1 MAQIPRALL
10 QRWLVQ
16 AERWW
21 CMTNN
26 RYLKRWDNSVQNN
39 YGKPSIALVK
49 GKGIVVTDADGKSY
63 LDFLGG
69 IATSVLGH
77 AHPAIVKAVTKQVST
92 LSHVSNFYAHPN
104 AIELAEKLVGMTGDE
119 SAKVFFCQS
128 GAEANEAALK
138 LSRRTG
144 KVRVVA
150 AQGAFHGR
158 TMGALSLTGQPSKRE
173 PFLPLIKGVKHVPY
187 GDIDAM
193 RKAVTKKTAMV
204 IIEPIMGEAGV
215 IVPPADYL
223 QELRL
228 LCDKSGALLVI
239 DAVQTGMGRTGDWFG
254 YEYSGITPDV
264 ITLAKGLGGGLPLG
278 AMIALGKAADLFQ
291 PGDHGSTFGGNP
303 VTTSAG
309 LAAIKFIEAQEILSK
324 VEKQGAHLMQEL
336 ALIPGVKE
344 VRGAGLLLGIELDSI
359 KVAVF
364 ADAMRDAGVLVNAA
378 NPTTI
383 RIAPAL
389 IVSDAQINR
398 FITIFRKVIADV
410 K

>member
-1 MAQIPRALL
+1 MVS
-10 QRWLVQ
+10 RW
-16 AERWW
+16 
-21 CMTNN
+21 
-26 RYLKRWDNSVQNN
+26 KSSVQNN
-39 YGKPSIALVK
+39 YGTPSIALVK
-49 GKGIVVTDADGKSY
+49 GKGIVVTDADGKQY

-69 IATSVLGH
+69 IATNILGH
-77 AHPAIVKAVTKQVST
+77 AHPAIVKAVTRQVST
-92 LSHVSNFYAHPN
+92 LSHVSNFYVHPH
-104 AIELAEKLVGMTGDE
+104 AVELAEKLTSMTGDKK
-119 SAKVFFCQS
+119 AKVFFCQS

-144 KVRVVA
+144 RMRIIA

-187 GDIDAM
+187 GDIEAM
-193 RKAVTKKTAMV
+193 RKAVSKKTAMV

-215 IVPPADYL
+215 IVPPVEYL
-223 QELRL
+223 RELRS
-228 LCDKSGALLVI
+228 LCDAKGALLVI

-254 YEYSGITPDV
+254 YEHSGITPDV

-303 VTTSAG
+303 VTTAAG
-309 LAAIKFIEAQEILSK
+309 LAAIKFIESQKILLK
-324 VEKQGAHLMQEL
+324 VQRQGAYLMQEL
-336 ALIPGVKE
+336 AVIPGVAE
-344 VRGAGLLLGIELDSI
+344 VRGAGLLLGIELETLKAAD
-359 KVAVF
+359 VAL
-364 ADAMRDAGVLVNAA
+364 ALQNEGVLVNAA

-383 RIAPAL
+383 RLAPAL
-389 IVSDAQINR
+389 VVTDAQINK
-398 FITIFRKVIADV
+398 FVAIFEKVVSNA

>member
-1 MAQIPRALL
+1 
-10 QRWLVQ
+10 
-16 AERWW
+16 
-21 CMTNN
+21 MTNKKMLN
-26 RYLKRWDNSVQNN
+26 RWNTVLQNN
-39 YGKPSIALVK
+39 YGTPSIALIK
-49 GKGIVVTDADGKSY
+49 GKGIVVTDADGRDY

-69 IATSVLGH
+69 IATSILGH
-77 AHPAIVKAVTKQVST
+77 AHPAIVKAVSKQVST
-92 LSHVSNFYAHPN
+92 LGHVSNFYAHPN
-104 AIELAEKLVGMTGDE
+104 AIVLAEKLARMTGDKV
-119 SAKVFFCQS
+119 AKVFFCQS
-128 GAEANEAALK
+128 GAEANEAAFK

-158 TMGALSLTGQPSKRE
+158 TMGALSLTGQPAKRE

-187 GDIDAM
+187 GDIGAM

-223 QELRL
+223 QQLRT
-228 LCDKSGALLVI
+228 LCDEKGTLLVI

-278 AMIALGKAADLFQ
+278 AMIALGKAAELFQ

-303 VTTSAG
+303 VTTAAG
-309 LAAIKFIEAQEILSK
+309 LAAIDVIESK
-324 VEKQGAHLMQEL
+324 KLLAKVKKQGAHLIQEL

-344 VRGAGLLLGIELDSI
+344 VRGAGLLLGIELDSLKASDI
-359 KVAVF
+359 AT
-364 ADAMRDAGVLVNAA
+364 AMRNAGVLVNAA
-378 NPTTI
+378 NETTI

-389 IVSDAQINR
+389 IVTDAQINK
-398 FITIFRKVIADV
+398 FISIFRKVISDG

>member
-1 MAQIPRALL
+1 MIN
-10 QRWLVQ
+10 RW
-16 AERWW
+16 
-21 CMTNN
+21 
-26 RYLKRWDNSVQNN
+26 KSSVQKN
-39 YGKPSIALVK
+39 YGTPSIALVK
-49 GKGIVVTDADGKSY
+49 GKGLVVTDADGKQY

-69 IATSVLGH
+69 IATSILGH

-92 LSHVSNFYAHPN
+92 LSHVSNFYAHPH
-104 AIELAEKLVGMTGDE
+104 AIELAEKLAAMTGDKK
-119 SAKVFFCQS
+119 AKVFFCQS

-138 LSRRTG
+138 LSRRSG
-144 KVRVVA
+144 KVRIVA

-173 PFLPLIKGVKHVPY
+173 PFLPLIKGVKHVPF
-187 GDIDAM
+187 GEIEAM

-223 QELRL
+223 RELRS
-228 LCDKSGALLVI
+228 LCDAKGALLVI

-303 VTTSAG
+303 VTTAAG
-309 LAAIKFIEAQEILSK
+309 LAAIKFIEAQKILKK
-324 VEKQGAHLMQEL
+324 VEAQGLYLIQEL
-336 ALIPGVKE
+336 ALIPGVAE
-344 VRGAGLLLGIELDSI
+344 VRGAGLLLGIELESRKAAD
-359 KVAVF
+359 VAL
-364 ADAMRDAGVLVNAA
+364 ALQNEGVLVNAA

-383 RIAPAL
+383 RLAPAL
-389 IVSDAQINR
+389 IVTDAQIKK
-398 FITIFRKVIADV
+398 FVAIFRKVMSDG

>member
-1 MAQIPRALL
+1 
-10 QRWLVQ
+10 
-16 AERWW
+16 
-21 CMTNN
+21 MTNKKMLN
-26 RYLKRWDNSVQNN
+26 RWNTVLQNN
-39 YGKPSIALVK
+39 YGTPSIALIK
-49 GKGIVVTDADGKSY
+49 GKGIVVTDADGTDY

-69 IATSVLGH
+69 IATSILGH
-77 AHPAIVKAVTKQVST
+77 AHPAIIKAVSKQVST
-92 LSHVSNFYAHPN
+92 LGHVSNFYAHPN
-104 AIELAEKLVGMTGDE
+104 AIVLAEKLVRMTGDKA
-119 SAKVFFCQS
+119 AKVFFCQS
-128 GAEANEAALK
+128 GAEANEAAFK

-158 TMGALSLTGQPSKRE
+158 TMGALSLTGQPAKRE

-187 GDIDAM
+187 GDIGAM

-223 QELRL
+223 QQLRT
-228 LCDKSGALLVI
+228 LCDEKGALLVI

-303 VTTSAG
+303 VTTAAG
-309 LAAIKFIEAQEILSK
+309 LAAIDVIESK
-324 VEKQGAHLMQEL
+324 KLLAKVKKQGAYLIQEL

-344 VRGAGLLLGIELDSI
+344 VRGAGLLLGIELDSLKASDI
-359 KVAVF
+359 AT
-364 ADAMRDAGVLVNAA
+364 AMRNAGVLVNAA
-378 NPTTI
+378 NETTI

-389 IVSDAQINR
+389 IVTDAQINK
-398 FITIFRKVIADV
+398 FISIFRKVISDD

>member
-1 MAQIPRALL
+1 
-10 QRWLVQ
+10 
-16 AERWW
+16 
-21 CMTNN
+21 MTNKTMIN
-26 RYLKRWDNSVQNN
+26 RWSNSVQNN
-39 YGKPSIALVK
+39 YGSPSIALVK
-49 GKGIVVTDADGKSY
+49 GKGIVVTDADGKQY

-69 IATSVLGH
+69 IATNILGH
-77 AHPAIVKAVTKQVST
+77 AHPAIVKAVTKQVSI
-92 LSHVSNFYAHPN
+92 LSHVSNFYVHPN
-104 AIELAEKLVGMTGDE
+104 AVELAEKLASMTGDKG
-119 SAKVFFCQS
+119 AKVFFCQS

-173 PFLPLIKGVKHVPY
+173 PFLPLVKGVKHVPY
-187 GDIDAM
+187 GDIEAM

-223 QELRL
+223 QELRA
-228 LCDKSGALLVI
+228 LCDAKGALLVI

-303 VTTSAG
+303 VTTAAG
-309 LAAIKFIEAQEILSK
+309 LAAIKFIESQKLLKK
-324 VEKQGAHLMQEL
+324 VEKQGAFLMQEL
-336 ALIPGVKE
+336 ALIPGVSE
-344 VRGAGLLLGIELDSI
+344 VRGAGLLLGIELENLKSSD
-359 KVAVF
+359 VAI
-364 ADAMRDAGVLVNAA
+364 ALQKSGVLVNAA

-383 RIAPAL
+383 RLAPAL
-389 IVSDAQINR
+389 IVTDVQIKKFISIFKKVMSDG
-398 FITIFRKVIADV
+398 K
-410 K
+410 

>member
-1 MAQIPRALL
+1 
-10 QRWLVQ
+10 
-16 AERWW
+16 
-21 CMTNN
+21 MTNKKF
-26 RYLKRWDNSVQNN
+26 LTRWDASLQNN
-39 YGKPSIALVK
+39 YGKPAIALVK
-49 GKGIVVTDADGKSY
+49 GKGIVVTDADGKTY

-69 IATSVLGH
+69 IATSILGH
-77 AHPAIVKAVTKQVST
+77 AHPAIVKAVTKQVSV

-104 AIELAEKLVGMTGDE
+104 AIALAEKLTKMTGDKN
-119 SAKVFFCQS
+119 AKVFFCQS

-193 RKAVTKKTAMV
+193 RKAITKKTAMV

-215 IVPPADYL
+215 IVPPAEYL
-223 QELRL
+223 QQLRE
-228 LCDKSGALLVI
+228 LCDKNGSLLVI

-303 VTTSAG
+303 LTTAAG
-309 LAAIKFIEAQEILSK
+309 LAAIEFIESKKILAK
-324 VEKQGAHLMQEL
+324 VERQGAHLMQEL

-344 VRGAGLLLGIELDSI
+344 VRGAGLLLGIELESLKASDVS
-359 KVAVF
+359 
-364 ADAMRDAGVLVNAA
+364 DAMRSVGVLINAA
-378 NPTTI
+378 NATTI

-389 IVSDAQINR
+389 IVTDAQINK
-398 FITIFRKVIADV
+398 FISLFRKVIADG

>member
-1 MAQIPRALL
+1 
-10 QRWLVQ
+10 
-16 AERWW
+16 
-21 CMTNN
+21 MTNKKI
-26 RYLKRWDNSVQNN
+26 LKRWSSVVQNN
-39 YGKPSIALVK
+39 YGTPSIALMK
-49 GKGIVVTDADGKSY
+49 GKGIVVTDADGKQY

-69 IATSVLGH
+69 IATSILGH
-77 AHPAIVKAVTKQVST
+77 AHPAIVKAVTKQIST

-104 AIELAEKLVGMTGDE
+104 AIELAEKLTSMTGDKN
-119 SAKVFFCQS
+119 AKVFFCQS

-187 GDIDAM
+187 GDIEAM

-215 IVPPADYL
+215 VVPPADYL
-223 QELRL
+223 QQLRQI
-228 LCDKSGALLVI
+228 CDDKGSLLVI

-278 AMIALGKAADLFQ
+278 AMIALGKAAELFQ

-309 LAAIKFIEAQEILSK
+309 LAAINFIESKKILKK
-324 VEKQGAHLMQEL
+324 VESQGSYLIQEL
-336 ALIPGVKE
+336 AMIQGVKE
-344 VRGAGLLLGIELDSI
+344 VRGAGLLIGIELESL
-359 KVAVF
+359 KA
-364 ADAMRDAGVLVNAA
+364 ADIATAMREAGVLVNAA
-378 NPTTI
+378 NETTI

-389 IVSDAQINR
+389 VVSDAQIDK
-398 FITIFRKVIADV
+398 FISIFKKVMNDA

>member
-1 MAQIPRALL
+1 MSNANYLD
-10 QRWLVQ
+10 RWS
-16 AERWW
+16 A
-21 CMTNN
+21 
-26 RYLKRWDNSVQNN
+26 SIQNN
-39 YGKPSIALVK
+39 YGKPSITLVK
-49 GKGIVVTDADGKSY
+49 GKGVLVTDVDGKTY

-69 IATSVLGH
+69 IATSILGH
-77 AHPAIVKAVTKQVST
+77 AHPAIVKSVSKQVST
-92 LSHVSNFYAHPN
+92 LSHISNFYAHPN
-104 AIELAEKLVGMTGDE
+104 AIVLAEKLARMTGE
-119 SAKVFFCQS
+119 KNAKVFFCQS
-128 GAEANEAALK
+128 GAEANEAAFK
-138 LSRRTG
+138 LSRRSG

-193 RKAVTKKTAMV
+193 RKAVSKKTAMV

-215 IVPPADYL
+215 IVPPQDYL
-223 QELRL
+223 QQLRYI
-228 LCDKSGALLVI
+228 CDKNGALLVI

-303 VTTSAG
+303 VTT
-309 LAAIKFIEAQEILSK
+309 AAALSVISFIEENQILNK
-324 VEKQGAHLMQEL
+324 VQKQGNYLMQEI

-344 VRGAGLLLGIELDSI
+344 VRGAGLLIGIEFDSLKAPDI
-359 KVAVF
+359 A
-364 ADAMRDAGVLVNAA
+364 AAMQTAGVLVNAA

-389 IVSDAQINR
+389 IVSDAQINK
-398 FITIFRKVIADV
+398 FISIFKKVILNG

>member
-1 MAQIPRALL
+1 
-10 QRWLVQ
+10 
-16 AERWW
+16 
-21 CMTNN
+21 MTNKTVIN
-26 RYLKRWDNSVQNN
+26 RWKSSVQNN
-39 YGKPSIALVK
+39 YGSPSIALVK
-49 GKGIVVTDADGKSY
+49 GKGLVVTDADGKQY

-69 IATSVLGH
+69 IATNILGH
-77 AHPAIVKAVTKQVST
+77 AHPAIVKAVTKQVAT
-92 LSHVSNFYAHPN
+92 LTHVSNFYAHPN
-104 AIELAEKLVGMTGDE
+104 AVELAEKLAAMTGNK
-119 SAKVFFCQS
+119 SAKVFLCQS

-144 KVRVVA
+144 RMRIVA

-173 PFLPLIKGVKHVPY
+173 PFLPLVKGVKHVPY
-187 GDIDAM
+187 GDIEAM
-193 RKAVTKKTAMV
+193 RKAVTRKTAMV

-223 QELRL
+223 QELRAI
-228 LCDKSGALLVI
+228 CDAKGALLVI

-303 VTTSAG
+303 VTTAAA
-309 LAAIKFIEAQEILSK
+309 LAAIKYIEIQKILQK
-324 VEKQGAHLMQEL
+324 VEKQGAYLMQEL
-336 ALIPGVKE
+336 AVIPGVAE
-344 VRGAGLLLGIELDSI
+344 VRGAGLLLGIELETM
-359 KVAVF
+359 KA
-364 ADAMRDAGVLVNAA
+364 ADIAKALQDQGVLVNAA

-383 RIAPAL
+383 RLAPAL
-389 IVSDAQINR
+389 VVTDAQIKK
-398 FITIFRKVIADV
+398 FVAIFKKVMSDG

>member
-1 MAQIPRALL
+1 MIN
-10 QRWLVQ
+10 RWS
-16 AERWW
+16 
-21 CMTNN
+21 
-26 RYLKRWDNSVQNN
+26 NSVQKN
-39 YGKPSIALVK
+39 YGSPSIALVK
-49 GKGIVVTDADGKSY
+49 GKGLVVTDADGKQY

-69 IATSVLGH
+69 IATNILGH
-77 AHPAIVKAVTKQVST
+77 AHPAIVKAVSKQVSI
-92 LSHVSNFYAHPN
+92 LSHVSNFYVHPN
-104 AIELAEKLVGMTGDE
+104 AVELAEKLASMTGDK

-173 PFLPLIKGVKHVPY
+173 PFLPLVKGVKHVPY
-187 GDIDAM
+187 GDIEAM
-193 RKAVTKKTAMV
+193 RKAVNKKTAMV

-223 QELRL
+223 QELRA
-228 LCDKSGALLVI
+228 LCDAKGALLVI

-303 VTTSAG
+303 VTTAVG
-309 LAAIKFIEAQEILSK
+309 LAAIKFIESQKLLKK
-324 VEKQGAHLMQEL
+324 VEKQGAYLMQEL
-336 ALIPGVKE
+336 ALIPGVSE
-344 VRGAGLLLGIELDSI
+344 VRGAGLLLGIELENLKSSD
-359 KVAVF
+359 VAG
-364 ADAMRDAGVLVNAA
+364 ALQKSGVLVNAA

-383 RIAPAL
+383 RLAPAL
-389 IVSDAQINR
+389 IVTDVQIKK
-398 FITIFRKVIADV
+398 FISIFKKVMSDV

>member
-1 MAQIPRALL
+1 
-10 QRWLVQ
+10 
-16 AERWW
+16 
-21 CMTNN
+21 MTNKKLIN
-26 RYLKRWDNSVQNN
+26 RWKSSVQNN
-39 YGKPSIALVK
+39 YGTPSIALVK
-49 GKGIVVTDADGKSY
+49 GNGIVVTDADGKKY

-69 IATSVLGH
+69 IATNILGH
-77 AHPAIVKAVTKQVST
+77 AHPSVVKAVTKQIST

-104 AIELAEKLVGMTGDE
+104 AITLAEKLVAMTGDKG
-119 SAKVFFCQS
+119 AKVFFCQS
-128 GAEANEAALK
+128 GAEANEAAFK

-144 KVRVVA
+144 KIKVVA

-215 IVPPADYL
+215 IVPPSDYL
-223 QELRL
+223 YQLRA
-228 LCDKSGALLVI
+228 LCDEKGVLLVI

-278 AMIALGKAADLFQ
+278 AMIALGKAAELFE

-303 VTTSAG
+303 VTTAAA
-309 LAAIKFIEAQEILSK
+309 LAAIDFIESKKILKK
-324 VEKQGAHLMQEL
+324 VEKQSIFLIQEL
-336 ALIPGVKE
+336 ALIPGIKE
-344 VRGAGLLLGIELDSI
+344 VRGAGLLIGIELDGLKASD
-359 KVAVF
+359 VA
-364 ADAMRDAGVLVNAA
+364 DLLRKEGVLVNAA
-378 NPTTI
+378 NSTTI

-389 IVSDAQINR
+389 IVTDAQILK
-398 FITIFRKVIADV
+398 FLSIFKKVVSYA

>member
-1 MAQIPRALL
+1 MLN
-10 QRWLVQ
+10 RWSLV
-16 AERWW
+16 
-21 CMTNN
+21 
-26 RYLKRWDNSVQNN
+26 VQNN
-39 YGKPSIALVK
+39 YGTPSIALVK
-49 GKGIVVTDADGKSY
+49 GKGIVVTDADGKQY

-69 IATSVLGH
+69 IATSILGH

-104 AIELAEKLVGMTGDE
+104 AIELAEKLTSMTGDKN
-119 SAKVFFCQS
+119 AKVFFCQS

-187 GDIDAM
+187 SDIEAM

-223 QELRL
+223 QQLRA
-228 LCDKSGALLVI
+228 LCDDKGALLVI
-239 DAVQTGMGRTGDWFG
+239 DAVQTGIGRTGDWFG

-278 AMIALGKAADLFQ
+278 AMLALGKAAELFQ

-303 VTTSAG
+303 VTTAAG
-309 LAAIKFIEAQEILSK
+309 LAAIQFIETGGVLAK

-336 ALIPGVKE
+336 AVIPGVAE
-344 VRGAGLLLGIELDSI
+344 VRGAGLLLGIELSSL
-359 KVAVF
+359 KS
-364 ADAMRDAGVLVNAA
+364 ADIASALLAEGVLVNAA

-389 IVSDAQINR
+389 IVTDAQIKK
-398 FITIFRKVIADV
+398 FIAIFKKVMSDA

>member
-1 MAQIPRALL
+1 
-10 QRWLVQ
+10 
-16 AERWW
+16 
-21 CMTNN
+21 MTNKTMIN
-26 RYLKRWDNSVQNN
+26 RWSNAVQNN
-39 YGKPSIALVK
+39 YGSPSIALVK
-49 GKGIVVTDADGKSY
+49 GKGIVVTDADGKQY

-69 IATSVLGH
+69 IATNILGH
-77 AHPAIVKAVTKQVST
+77 AHPAIVKAVSKQVSV
-92 LSHVSNFYAHPN
+92 LSHVSNFYVHPN
-104 AIELAEKLVGMTGDE
+104 AVELAEKLTSMTGDKN
-119 SAKVFFCQS
+119 AKVFFCQS

-144 KVRVVA
+144 KVRIVA

-187 GDIDAM
+187 GNIEAM
-193 RKAVTKKTAMV
+193 RKAVSKKTAMV

-223 QELRL
+223 QELRS
-228 LCDKSGALLVI
+228 LCDAKGALLVI

-303 VTTSAG
+303 VTTAAG
-309 LAAIKFIEAQEILSK
+309 LAAIKFIESQKLLKK
-324 VEKQGAHLMQEL
+324 VEKQGAYLMQEL
-336 ALIPGVKE
+336 ALIPGVAE
-344 VRGAGLLLGIELDSI
+344 VRGAGLLLGIELEKLKASD
-359 KVAVF
+359 VASSLQK
-364 ADAMRDAGVLVNAA
+364 AGVLVNAA

-383 RIAPAL
+383 RLAPAL
-389 IVSDAQINR
+389 IVSDAQIKK
-398 FITIFRKVIADV
+398 FITVFKKVMSDG

>member
-1 MAQIPRALL
+1 
-10 QRWLVQ
+10 
-16 AERWW
+16 
-21 CMTNN
+21 MTNKKM
-26 RYLKRWDNSVQNN
+26 LSRWSSVVQNN
-39 YGKPSIALVK
+39 YGTPSIVLVK
-49 GKGIVVTDADGKSY
+49 GKGIVMTDADGKQY

-69 IATSVLGH
+69 IATSILGH
-77 AHPAIVKAVTKQVST
+77 AHPAIVKAVTRQIST

-104 AIELAEKLVGMTGDE
+104 SVQLAEKLTAMTGDKN
-119 SAKVFFCQS
+119 AKVFFCQS

-144 KVRVVA
+144 NVRVVA

-158 TMGALSLTGQPSKRE
+158 TMGALSLTGQQAKRE
-173 PFLPLIKGVKHVPY
+173 PFLPLIKGIKHVPF

-223 QELRL
+223 QQLRK
-228 LCDKSGALLVI
+228 LCDEKGALLVI

-254 YEYSGITPDV
+254 YEYSGIKPDV

-303 VTTSAG
+303 VTTAAG
-309 LAAIKFIEAQEILSK
+309 LAAITFIESQNILQK
-324 VEKQGAHLMQEL
+324 VEKQGAELMQEL
-336 ALIPGVKE
+336 ALVPGVSE
-344 VRGAGLLLGIELDSI
+344 VRGAGLLLGIELTTANPSEI
-359 KVAVF
+359 AT
-364 ADAMRDAGVLVNAA
+364 ALRNEGVLVNAA
-378 NPTTI
+378 NSTTI

-389 IVSDAQINR
+389 TVTDIQIKK
-398 FITIFRKVIADV
+398 FISIFKKVMNDV

>member
-1 MAQIPRALL
+1 MK
-10 QRWLVQ
+10 
-16 AERWW
+16 
-21 CMTNN
+21 N
-26 RYLKRWDNSVQNN
+26 REMLKRWGAVIQNN
-39 YGKPSIALVK
+39 YRTPSITLVK
-49 GKGIVVTDADGKSY
+49 GKGVVVTDADGKTY

-77 AHPAIVKAVTKQVST
+77 AHPVVVKAVTKQIST
-92 LSHVSNFYAHPN
+92 LSHVSNLYAHPN
-104 AIELAEKLVGMTGDE
+104 AIALAQRLVEMTGQK

-150 AQGAFHGR
+150 AQDAFHGR

-173 PFLPLIKGVKHVPY
+173 PFLPLLKGVNHIPY
-187 GDIDAM
+187 GQIEAM

-215 IVPPADYL
+215 IVPPVDYL
-223 QELRL
+223 CQLRA
-228 LCDKSGALLVI
+228 LCDEKGALLVI

-303 VTTSAG
+303 VTTAAS
-309 LAAIKFIEAQEILSK
+309 LAAIDFITSKKILRK
-324 VEKQGAHLMQEL
+324 VRKQGESLIQEL
-336 ALIPGVKE
+336 ALIPGVKQ
-344 VRGAGLLLGIELDSI
+344 VRGAGLLLGIELESLKAGDI
-359 KVAVF
+359 
-364 ADAMRDAGVLVNAA
+364 ADALQEAGVLVNAA
-378 NPTTI
+378 NLTTI

-389 IVSDAQINR
+389 IVSDLQINR
-398 FITIFRKVIADV
+398 FISTFKKVIADA

>member
-1 MAQIPRALL
+1 
-10 QRWLVQ
+10 
-16 AERWW
+16 
-21 CMTNN
+21 MTNKK
-26 RYLKRWDNSVQNN
+26 YLSRWDSSLQNN

-49 GKGIVVTDADGKSY
+49 GKGILVTDADGKTY
-63 LDFLGG
+63 MDFLGG
-69 IATSVLGH
+69 IATSILGH
-77 AHPAIVKAVTKQVST
+77 AHPAIVKAVTKQMSI
-92 LSHVSNFYAHPN
+92 LSHVSNLYAHPN
-104 AIELAEKLVGMTGDE
+104 AISLAEKLTAMTGDKN
-119 SAKVFFCQS
+119 AKVFFCQS

-193 RKAVTKKTAMV
+193 RKAISKKTAMV

-215 IVPPADYL
+215 IVPPQDYL
-223 QELRL
+223 QQLRQ
-228 LCDKSGALLVI
+228 LCDKNGALLVI

-303 VTTSAG
+303 VTTAAG
-309 LAAIKFIEAQEILSK
+309 LAAIDFIESKEILGK
-324 VEKQGAHLMQEL
+324 VEKQGAHLIQEL

-344 VRGAGLLLGIELDSI
+344 VRGAGLLLGIELESLKASVI
-359 KVAVF
+359 
-364 ADAMRDAGVLVNAA
+364 ADAMRNAGVLVNAA
-378 NPTTI
+378 NASTI

-389 IVSDAQINR
+389 IVSDAQITK
-398 FITIFRKVIADV
+398 FISIFKKVITDA

>member
-1 MAQIPRALL
+1 
-10 QRWLVQ
+10 
-16 AERWW
+16 
-21 CMTNN
+21 MTNKTVIN
-26 RYLKRWDNSVQNN
+26 RWKSSFQNS
-39 YGKPSIALVK
+39 YGSPSIALVK
-49 GKGIVVTDADGKSY
+49 GKGLVVTDADGKQY

-69 IATSVLGH
+69 IATNILGH
-77 AHPAIVKAVTKQVST
+77 AHPAIVKAVTKQVAT
-92 LSHVSNFYAHPN
+92 LNHVSNFYAHPN
-104 AIELAEKLVGMTGDE
+104 AVELAEKLASMTGNK
-119 SAKVFFCQS
+119 SAKVFLCQS

-144 KVRVVA
+144 RIRIVA

-173 PFLPLIKGVKHVPY
+173 PFLPLVKGVKHVAY
-187 GDIDAM
+187 GDIEAM
-193 RKAVTKKTAMV
+193 RKAVTRKTAMV

-223 QELRL
+223 QELRAI
-228 LCDKSGALLVI
+228 CDAKGALLVI

-303 VTTSAG
+303 VTTAAA
-309 LAAIKFIEAQEILSK
+309 LAAIKFIETQKILQK
-324 VEKQGAHLMQEL
+324 VEKQGAYLIQEL
-336 ALIPGVKE
+336 AVIPGVAE
-344 VRGAGLLLGIELDSI
+344 VRGAGLLLGIELETM
-359 KVAVF
+359 KA
-364 ADAMRDAGVLVNAA
+364 ADIAKALQDQGVLVNAA

-383 RIAPAL
+383 RLAPAL
-389 IVSDAQINR
+389 VVTDAQIKK
-398 FITIFRKVIADV
+398 FVAIFKKVMRDG

>member
-1 MAQIPRALL
+1 MIN
-10 QRWLVQ
+10 RW
-16 AERWW
+16 
-21 CMTNN
+21 
-26 RYLKRWDNSVQNN
+26 KSSVQNN
-39 YGKPSIALVK
+39 YGTPSIALVK
-49 GKGIVVTDADGKSY
+49 GKGLVVTDADGKQY

-69 IATSVLGH
+69 IATSILGH

-92 LSHVSNFYAHPN
+92 LSHVSNFYAHPH
-104 AIELAEKLVGMTGDE
+104 AIELAEKLAAMTGDKK
-119 SAKVFFCQS
+119 AKVFFCQS

-138 LSRRTG
+138 LSRRSG
-144 KVRVVA
+144 KVRIVA

-173 PFLPLIKGVKHVPY
+173 PFLPLIKGVKHVPF
-187 GDIDAM
+187 GEIEAM

-223 QELRL
+223 RELRS
-228 LCDKSGALLVI
+228 LCDAKGALLVI

-303 VTTSAG
+303 VTTAAG
-309 LAAIKFIEAQEILSK
+309 LAAIRFIEAQKILKK
-324 VEKQGAHLMQEL
+324 VETQGLYLIQEL
-336 ALIPGVKE
+336 ALIPGVAE
-344 VRGAGLLLGIELDSI
+344 VRGAGLLLGIELESLKAAD
-359 KVAVF
+359 VAL
-364 ADAMRDAGVLVNAA
+364 ALQNEGVLVNAA

-383 RIAPAL
+383 RLAPAL
-389 IVSDAQINR
+389 IVTDAQIKK
-398 FITIFRKVIADV
+398 FVAIFRKVISDG

>member
-1 MAQIPRALL
+1 
-10 QRWLVQ
+10 
-16 AERWW
+16 
-21 CMTNN
+21 MTNKKMLN
-26 RYLKRWDNSVQNN
+26 RWNSVVQNN
-39 YGKPSIALVK
+39 YGTPSIALTK
-49 GKGIVVTDADGKSY
+49 GKGIVVTDADGKIY

-69 IATSVLGH
+69 IATSILGH

-92 LSHVSNFYAHPN
+92 LGHVSNFYAHPS
-104 AIELAEKLVGMTGDE
+104 AITLAEKLVGMTGE
-119 SAKVFFCQS
+119 KNAKVFFCQS

-173 PFLPLIKGVKHVPY
+173 PFLPLVKGVKHVPY
-187 GDIDAM
+187 GDIEAM
-193 RKAVTKKTAMV
+193 RKAVSRKTAMV

-223 QELRL
+223 QQLRA
-228 LCDKSGALLVI
+228 LCDDKGVLLVI

-278 AMIALGKAADLFQ
+278 AMIALGKAAELFQ

-303 VTTSAG
+303 VTTAAG
-309 LAAIKFIEAQEILSK
+309 LAAIEVIESK
-324 VEKQGAHLMQEL
+324 KLLNKVKQQGAHLIQEL

-344 VRGAGLLLGIELDSI
+344 VRGAGLLLGIELETLKASDI
-359 KVAVF
+359 AT
-364 ADAMRDAGVLVNAA
+364 AMRDAGVLVNAA
-378 NPTTI
+378 NATTV

-389 IVSDAQINR
+389 IVTDAQINK
-398 FITIFRKVIADV
+398 FISIFRKVISDA

>member
-1 MAQIPRALL
+1 MLN
-10 QRWLVQ
+10 RWNLV
-16 AERWW
+16 
-21 CMTNN
+21 
-26 RYLKRWDNSVQNN
+26 VQNN
-39 YGKPSIALVK
+39 YGTPSIALTK
-49 GKGIVVTDADGKSY
+49 GKGIVVTDADGKMY

-69 IATSVLGH
+69 IATSILGH

-92 LSHVSNFYAHPN
+92 LGHVSNFYAHPN
-104 AIELAEKLVGMTGDE
+104 AITLAEKLVAMTGE
-119 SAKVFFCQS
+119 KNAKVFFCQS

-173 PFLPLIKGVKHVPY
+173 PFLPLVKGVKHVPY
-187 GDIDAM
+187 GDIEAM
-193 RKAVTKKTAMV
+193 RKAVSKKTAMV

-223 QELRL
+223 QQLRV
-228 LCDKSGALLVI
+228 LCDDKGALLVI

-278 AMIALGKAADLFQ
+278 AMIALGKAAELFQ

-303 VTTSAG
+303 VTTAAG
-309 LAAIKFIEAQEILSK
+309 LAAIEVIESK
-324 VEKQGAHLMQEL
+324 KLLNKVKQQGAHLIQEL

-344 VRGAGLLLGIELDSI
+344 VRGAGLLIGIELETLKASDI
-359 KVAVF
+359 AT
-364 ADAMRDAGVLVNAA
+364 AMRDAGVLVNAA
-378 NPTTI
+378 NATTV

-389 IVSDAQINR
+389 IVTDAQINK
-398 FITIFRKVIADV
+398 FISIFRKVISDA